1 MSNSVSQDLYNI
13 AGVAESLAPAARTTS
28 ASGTAIDLQGK
39 ESALVVFHVGTWTD
53 GTHTFT
59 VQESDT
65 TTDGDFAN
73 AAAAALQGSAPTV
86 TGADNDGLIAK
97 VGYVGTKR
105 YVRAR
110 CAITGSP
117 STGLVASA
125 CVVTGHARHN
135 PVS

>member
-1 MSNSVSQDLYNI
+1 MSNSVTQDLYNI
-13 AGVAESLAPAARTTS
+13 AGVATSLLPAARTSS

-39 ESALVVFHVGTWTD
+39 ESAVVIFHAGVCTD
-53 GTHTFT
+53 GTHVFS

-65 TTDGDFAN
+65 TTDGDFA
-73 AAAAALQGSAPTV
+73 AATAIQGTAPTV
-86 TGADNDGLIAK
+86 TGTNNDELIAK

-105 YVRAR
+105 YIRAR
-110 CAITGSP
+110 VVVSGGP

-125 CVVTGHARHN
+125 IVVTGHARHN